1 MHLKL
6 DHATK
11 RYGGQEALVDVSVEI
26 EPGQIVAVIGLNG
39 AGKSTLLR
47 CLSGLSGF
55 SSGSA
60 KYDGRELSR
69 EDLALRRR
77 IFFLPDFPLL
87 FPRESVVRNLSR
99 ILRLYEADDAG
110 SEERVLALM
119 EELDLLPLAKHELA
133 LLSRGQI
140 FKVALTALVA
150 VDPEL
155 WLCDEP
161 FASGMDA
168 LGLASFRRHARA
180 AAARGRTILYS
191 TQILELAERFSDR
204 ALVLHDA
211 RLFGFDALEKLTEAG
226 GAAPE
231 AGSAAALFQR
241 LREPG
246 A

>member
-6 DHATK
+6 EHVTK
-11 RYGGQEALVDVSVEI
+11 RYGRQEGLVDVSAEI
-26 EPGQIVAVIGLNG
+26 GPGQIVAVIGLNG

-77 IFFLPDFPLL
+77 IFFLPDFPTL
-87 FPRESVVRNLSR
+87 FPGETVLRNLSR
-99 ILRLYEADDAG
+99 ILRLYEADGAG
-110 SEERVLALM
+110 SEDRVLALM
-119 EELDLLPLAKHELA
+119 DELDLLPLAKHELA
-133 LLSRGQI
+133 RLSRGQI

-161 FASGMDA
+161 FSSGMDA
-168 LGLASFRRHARA
+168 LGLLCFRQQARA

-191 TQILELAERFSDR
+191 TQILEIAERLSDR
-204 ALVLHDA
+204 ALVLHEA
-211 RLFGFDALEKLTEAG
+211 RLHGFDRLEALTAG
-226 GAAPE
+226 GDSAPA

-241 LREPG
+241 LRGP
-246 A
+246 AA